1 MELSRRIENI
11 LIIAVITILFIINAV
26 IIIFGL
32 HTTTENLAN
41 LLTTGHIKTLLD
53 FSVFLVSFVGL
64 VLAMIAL
71 SSARYGCTSTL
82 GLTIILAIS
91 FVMSAF
97 IPSVVLVAPV
107 NHTIFDSAGSKIQ
120 SKYLKTNTVITSRTF
135 EKIDGDTFIVNG
147 HKYRVNNTR
156 NVKTKYVNSD
166 QNTGIK
172 IYRSNIDQK
181 KMPKSYVNYLNFLAK
196 SSSYDGN
203 PLPSANQSKYTKV
216 VITQSLRK

>member
-1 MELSRRIENI
+1 MESSQKVENS
-11 LIIAVITILFIINAV
+11 LIIAAIIALFIINAV

-32 HTTTENLAN
+32 HATTENLAN

-53 FSVFLVSFVGL
+53 FSVFLVSFIGL
-64 VLAMIAL
+64 VLVMITL
-71 SSARYGCTSTL
+71 GSARNSCTSTL

-97 IPSVVLVAPV
+97 IPSAVLVAPV
-107 NHTIFDSAGSKIQ
+107 NHAIFDSTGSKIQ
-120 SKYLKTNTVITSRTF
+120 SKYLKANTVITSRTF

-147 HKYRVNNTR
+147 HKYRVDNTR

-172 IYRSNIDQK
+172 IYRSDIDQK
-181 KMPKSYVNYLNFLAK
+181 KMPKPYVNYLNFLAK
-196 SSSYDGN
+196 SSSYDGS

-216 VITQSLRK
+216 VITQLLRK

>member
-1 MELSRRIENI
+1 M
-11 LIIAVITILFIINAV
+11 ITILFIINAV

-97 IPSVVLVAPV
+97 IPSAVLVAPV

-135 EKIDGDTFIVNG
+135 EKIAGDTFIVNG

-196 SSSYDGN
+196 SSSYDGS